1 MNRRQL
7 DTVLAAL
14 RAWQRDIRDGA
25 YIRPEFID
33 MACES
38 SGPDGELDAGEIDDL
53 CEELNCGEVSD
64 A

>member
-14 RAWQRDIRDGA
+14 RAWQRDMRDGA
-25 YIRPEFID
+25 YVHPKFID

-38 SGPDGELDAGEIDDL
+38 SGPGGELDAGEIDDL
-53 CEELNCGEVSD
+53 CEELNCGGVSD